1 MILSRG
7 NTEELAKLYKEWR
20 GSDPS
25 IEPMLIHRGL
35 KQGSTK

>member
-7 NTEELAKLYKEWR
+7 NTEELAKLYKDWR
-20 GSDPS
+20 GQDPS

-35 KQGSTK
+35 KQEPAK